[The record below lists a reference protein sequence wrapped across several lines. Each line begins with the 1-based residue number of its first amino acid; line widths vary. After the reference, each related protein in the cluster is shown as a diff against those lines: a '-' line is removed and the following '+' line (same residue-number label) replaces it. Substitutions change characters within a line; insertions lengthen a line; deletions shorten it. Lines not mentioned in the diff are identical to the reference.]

1 MNSVVYLNGKYCPA
15 KEAKISIF
23 DRGLLFGDAIYEV
36 IPVYNS
42 KPYFLDL
49 HLERLRTNLKKLKI
63 NLPFYNWD
71 AIFSE
76 LIQHNG
82 GGNLQLYVQITRG
95 NSGERKHNIPQNI
108 TPTCFVFTLHNPY
121 PTLEEKRRGLHAK
134 LLEDIRWLRCDIK
147 TTSLLGNILLNEEA
161 LASGADVALLVRDGF
176 LTEGSATNFFIVDKQ
191 GIIKTPP
198 LSNLCLPGITRH
210 IIIELITQ
218 LKLPFKEESISI
230 DALFDANEVWITST
244 TKEIYPITT
253 IDDIPVGANTHNS
266 YWVQLHNEY
275 KQLIKG
281 FNDR

>member
-15 KEAKISIF
+15 NEAKISIF
-23 DRGLLFGDAIYEV
+23 DRSVLFGDAIYEV

-49 HLERLRTNLKKLKI
+49 HLERLRANLKKLKI
-63 NLPFYNWD
+63 NLPFYNWN
-71 AIFSE
+71 AIFLE
-76 LIQHNG
+76 LIQYNG

-95 NSGERKHNIPQNI
+95 NQGSRKHDIPQNI
-108 TPTCFVFTLHNPY
+108 SPTCFAFTLHNPY

-147 TTSLLGNILLNEEA
+147 TTSLIGNILLNEEA
-161 LASGADVALLVRDGF
+161 LSAGANVALLARDGF

-210 IIIELITQ
+210 IIIELITK
-218 LKLPFKEESISI
+218 LKLPFIEGPIPVEAVFKAS
-230 DALFDANEVWITST
+230 EVWVTST
-244 TKEIYPITT
+244 TKEIYPITI
-253 IDDIPVGANTHNS
+253 IDGIPVGNTSSS

-275 KQLIKG
+275 QRLIKG